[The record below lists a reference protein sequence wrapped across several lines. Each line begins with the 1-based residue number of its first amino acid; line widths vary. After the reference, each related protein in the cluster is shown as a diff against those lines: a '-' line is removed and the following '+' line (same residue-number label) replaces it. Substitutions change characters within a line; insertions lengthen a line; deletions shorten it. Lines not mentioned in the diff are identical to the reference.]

1 MKKSIY
7 SKTELAAVRKAKKL
21 LQDRNQTV
29 NQWFGLAPE
38 TACDIDTS
46 DWLYIAKQEGI
57 L

>member
-7 SKTELAAVRKAKKL
+7 SKTEQAAVRKAKKL
-21 LQDRNQTV
+21 LQDRNQSV
-29 NQWFGLAPE
+29 NDWFGLAPE
-38 TACDIDTS
+38 TKCEVDTS